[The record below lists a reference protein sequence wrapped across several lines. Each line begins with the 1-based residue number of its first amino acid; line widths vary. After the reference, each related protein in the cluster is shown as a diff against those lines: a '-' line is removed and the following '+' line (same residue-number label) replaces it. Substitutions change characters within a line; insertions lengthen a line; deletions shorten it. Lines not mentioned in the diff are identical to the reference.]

1 MINPIAI
8 NINNATARTTAV
20 IRAFDQGFSP

>member
-8 NINNATARTTAV
+8 KISMATARTTAV